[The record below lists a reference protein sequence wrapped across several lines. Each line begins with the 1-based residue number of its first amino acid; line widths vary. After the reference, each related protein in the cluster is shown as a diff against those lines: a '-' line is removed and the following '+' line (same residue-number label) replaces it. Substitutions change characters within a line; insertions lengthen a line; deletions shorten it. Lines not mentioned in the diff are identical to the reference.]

1 MADISTKLAGVK
13 MRTPF
18 GVSPHNL
25 DKPWFPG
32 KKAAEC
38 FMKYVNAGAGYVY
51 IPAII
56 NGDPAKEEVEL
67 DFEGLFKSQRYV
79 GRWMR
84 INEGKAMLAHI
95 YTARRLFNYLPW
107 AEELIDTLKPQLP
120 EDVPIIGQIIVH
132 DTSPETW
139 AEQAKKVEALGV
151 DLIEL
156 NTGCPISAMATLKH
170 EDLPPEAKWGMMM
183 GVAPDILFPIFEAV
197 VKAVKV
203 PVGFKLTPESG
214 FPRMMYIVEE
224 AQKRGIKY
232 VVTTHKYFAVA
243 PPDIYNGG
251 KGKFPAVGGA
261 NVLADVGGAALRFSM
276 YKATG
281 LISKNIPGI
290 DCFAGGGITNPENV
304 PEAIMLGAPAAQAL
318 TGIVTHGIQFL
329 TKTNQFIEKYM
340 DEMGYKTIEDFRGI
354 GLKYL
359 KGAHD
364 VEFEYHVAKIN
375 EGKCTKCGKCAE
387 SYCPA
392 ISMEDNEPVVDP
404 VYCSSCAMC
413 TTICPFNAIDIV
425 PR

>member
-38 FMKYVNAGAGYVY
+38 FMKYVDAGAGYIYV
-51 IPAII
+51 PAII
-56 NGDPAKEEVEL
+56 PGEPTKEEVNL
-67 DFEGLFKSQRYV
+67 DFEGLFKDQRYV

-84 INEGKAMLAHI
+84 VNEGKTMLGHI

-107 AEELIDTLKPQLP
+107 AEELINTVKPKLP
-120 EDVPIIGQIIVH
+120 KDVPIIGQILVH
-132 DTSPETW
+132 DTDPEAW
-139 AEQAKKVEALGV
+139 VKQLRKVQDLGV

-156 NTGCPISAMATLKH
+156 NTGCPVSAMATLKH
-170 EDLPPEAKWGMMM
+170 GNLPPEAKWGMMM
-183 GVAPDILFPIFEAV
+183 GVAPEILFPIFDAV
-197 VKAVKV
+197 VKASKV

-251 KGKFPAVGGA
+251 RGKFPAVGGA
-261 NVLADVGGAALRFSM
+261 NVLSDFGGAALRFSM

-304 PEAIMLGAPAAQAL
+304 VEAIMLGAPATQAL
-318 TGIVTHGIQFL
+318 TSIVTDGIQFI
-329 TKTNQFIEKYM
+329 TKVNKFVENYM
-340 DEMGYKTIEDFRGI
+340 DRMGFKTIEDFKGM
-354 GLKYL
+354 GLPYL
-359 KGAHD
+359 KGAAD
-364 VEFEYHVAKIN
+364 VKFEYHVARIN
-375 EGKCTKCGKCAE
+375 EEKCTKCGKCAE

-392 ISMEDNEPVVDP
+392 ISLRDKKPVVDSR
-404 VYCSSCAMC
+404 YCSSCAMC
-413 TTICPFNAIDIV
+413 TTICKFNAIDIV